1 MEFCKLACG
10 IWQNF
15 LGKTVGPTNEHR
27 VVELSQEST
36 ANNHLLT
43 VNQAII
49 NVHTNIN
56 LMLWSSNVHYGTAK
70 SCP

>member
-1 MEFCKLACG
+1 
-10 IWQNF
+10 
-15 LGKTVGPTNEHR
+15 VGPTNEHR